1 MFTLARPVGYCVT
14 LVLQRQNG
22 WNVTFFARQRMY
34 KWRRYL
40 NSFKIAGW
48 IAVNTE
54 AWPSRVAKGDL
65 ETPLCKFGNVKCKRM
80 HFTREIWSNLVPRV
94 SLSLSLCRA
103 GRREPWERGWI
114 WRWSGDFY
122 FYYTHSPPPAVQGH
136 GRGMTETISKLGKK
150 ISLKLW
156 NSALKLIIY
165 RDSIW
170 LTFGF
175 ILSKTSCRMVTKHC
189 FSTTLSECVVDK
201 TDQSGLSRRL
211 KYITCK
217 RVTSY
222 S

>member
-14 LVLQRQNG
+14 LVPQRQNG

-114 WRWSGDFY
+114 WRWSGDLY

-150 ISLKLW
+150 
-156 NSALKLIIY
+156 
-165 RDSIW
+165 
-170 LTFGF
+170 T
-175 ILSKTSCRMVTKHC
+175 
-189 FSTTLSECVVDK
+189 
-201 TDQSGLSRRL
+201 SRRNTYLPL
-211 KYITCK
+211 KRPFGVNKKCPSVA
-217 RVTSY
+217 RNAR
-222 S
+222 